1 MSKGVVTRD
10 CPIPAYERYLF
21 RAHSTPWSLGC
32 SAPVCSPLTG
42 KGLSQARVQADAC
55 RHSSTRNG
63 PTSLCSPKHTPKMK
77 SSHLFGSIGQKEE
90 GVGDMHHG
98 MLGAAANYARPLFS
112 RTVPSTASFALSLYS
127 ALFGSLSHRRK
138 STPVHV
144 LRASIS
150 ESSGSPPAAQR
161 ILRFSSM
168 R

>member
-1 MSKGVVTRD
+1 MQSGHQSQGQRS
-10 CPIPAYERYLF
+10 AYVAKVRAPRALLGCRRELLHATVLYLRTKDTF
-21 RAHSTPWSLGC
+21 FHAHSTPWSLGC

-112 RTVPSTASFALSLYS
+112 RTVPSTASFA
-127 ALFGSLSHRRK
+127 RR
-138 STPVHV
+138 
-144 LRASIS
+144 
-150 ESSGSPPAAQR
+150 
-161 ILRFSSM
+161 
-168 R
+168 